1 MWWHK
6 MFLLNKVFCS
16 GLAGVTPGCRVRSV
30 LKVTEGKTKFPKT
43 TPAYSEEAEQW
54 DLLELCLIFH
64 LCTKPRWQ
72 IQTRT
77 MRIDPWTSFK
87 APAARLSRLS
97 VKSLIVLEN
106 KRAPFVQTQEAG
118 ASHSP
123 AETVQKVPS
132 ISVSPSAC
140 LSVRLSPIQTNKQ
153 SSMFSGDR
161 KTELQTA
168 KADILT
174 PTVRWEQKR
183 AEQRKRPSLLGVKLC
198 LLWTWLTLWGHWQS
212 TVMGETALLADF
224 TLTSSAPAPE
234 SQIPRPPLTCWY
246 LHKRGSTEQR
256 SR

>member
-1 MWWHK
+1 MRWHK

-16 GLAGVTPGCRVRSV
+16 GLAGVTPGCRVCSV

-106 KRAPFVQTQEAG
+106 KRAPFVQTQEAR

-132 ISVSPSAC
+132 ICFTVCLLVCPSVTHTNK
-140 LSVRLSPIQTNKQ
+140 QTNK
-153 SSMFSGDR
+153 
-161 KTELQTA
+161 
-168 KADILT
+168 
-174 PTVRWEQKR
+174 V
-183 AEQRKRPSLLGVKLC
+183 
-198 LLWTWLTLWGHWQS
+198 
-212 TVMGETALLADF
+212 
-224 TLTSSAPAPE
+224 
-234 SQIPRPPLTCWY
+234 
-246 LHKRGSTEQR
+246 QR
-256 SR
+256 SPGTERQSCRQQRQTFWLQLSGGNRNERSRENGRHSWE